1 MEKPRAV
8 AEHSTPAPYEPI
20 PKWRARQEGT
30 RWCKVSLGEWDELQ
44 AKRRQVLA
52 KGAGLVSLQF
62 LADQVMT
69 TSQSLVMFAGLAA
82 RIVWLRKQRRRRGK
96 VALRT
101 GVASAGGRG
110 RLGLFFPGEQA
121 RQVSTLQQAARSF

>member
-8 AEHSTPAPYEPI
+8 VEDSTPAPYEPI

-44 AKRRQVLA
+44 AKRRQALA
-52 KGAGLVSLQF
+52 KSASLVSLQF

-96 VALRT
+96 VGLRM
-101 GVASAGGRG
+101 GAAGGAG
-110 RLGLFFPGEQA
+110 VLVFFPEEEA
-121 RQVSTLQQAARSF
+121 RQV